1 LNRLIPLAVTL
12 GVLHIY
18 AQAPARL
25 VSPNGVALDSQG
37 NLYISDIGTHQ
48 IYKLTAPG
56 KVAVVAGTGEPGFS
70 GDGGPAAKAQ
80 FFAPHDIAFDP
91 QGNLIVADSLN
102 HRIRRIDKSGIVT
115 TIAGTGVSGYTGDGG
130 PAAGAQLNGPQ
141 SVTFDREGALLIAD
155 TFNNVIRRIDASG
168 TITTIAGSA
177 PGFSGD
183 GGASL
188 AALINL
194 PFDAVAGPD
203 GAVYIADGANSRI
216 RRAGPDGKI
225 STIAGFGQGSGS
237 GGAGYSGDG
246 GPADKAR
253 LFSPTALRFDL
264 QGALYIS
271 DTGNGKIR
279 VIRDGTITTLNADEL
294 NTPQKICIAKDGR
307 IFVADRGNHRVRV
320 IDPKGA
326 VRTVA
331 GADLT
336 KTSSLR

>member
-1 LNRLIPLAVTL
+1 MTL
-12 GVLHIY
+12 GLLHIY
-18 AQAPARL
+18 AQTPVRI
-25 VSPNGVALDSQG
+25 VSPNGLALDAQG

-48 IYKLTAPG
+48 IYRLTAQSKLT
-56 KVAVVAGTGEPGFS
+56 VVAGTSEPGFS

-91 QGNLIVADSLN
+91 QGNLIIADSLN
-102 HRIRRIDKSGIVT
+102 HRIRRIDKSGVIT
-115 TIAGTGVSGYTGDGG
+115 TIAGTGVAGYTGDRG
-130 PAAGAQLNGPQ
+130 PAAAAQLNGPQ
-141 SVTFDREGALLIAD
+141 SVTFDRDGALLIAD
-155 TFNNVIRRIDASG
+155 TYNNVIRRIDPTG

-177 PGFSGD
+177 PGLSGD
-183 GGASL
+183 GGPAL

-216 RRAGPDGKI
+216 RRAGPEGKI
-225 STIAGFGQGSGS
+225 STIAGFGPGSGS

-253 LFSPTALRFDL
+253 LFSPTSLRFDA
-264 QGALYIS
+264 QGTLYIS
-271 DTGNGKIR
+271 DSGNGKIR
-279 VIRDGTITTLNADEL
+279 AIRDGTITTLGADEL

-307 IFVADRGNHRVRV
+307 IFIADRGNHRVRV
-320 IDPKGA
+320 IDSKGA

-331 GADLT
+331 GADPT
-336 KTSSLR
+336 RTGSLR

>member
-1 LNRLIPLAVTL
+1 MLGLAQ
-12 GVLHIY
+12 IY
-18 AQAPARL
+18 AQAPPRL
-25 VSPNGVALDSQG
+25 VSPNGLALDLQG

-48 IYKLTAPG
+48 IYKLTG
-56 KVAVVAGTGEPGFS
+56 QSKLMVVAGTGEPGFS

-80 FFAPHDIAFDP
+80 FFAPHDIAFDA

-102 HRIRRIDKSGIVT
+102 HRIRRIDKSGVTT
-115 TIAGTGVSGYTGDGG
+115 TIAGTGAAGYTGDGG
-130 PAAGAQLNGPQ
+130 PAAAAQLNGPQ

-155 TFNNVIRRIDASG
+155 TYNSVIRRIDPTG

-177 PGFSGD
+177 PGLSGD
-183 GGASL
+183 GGPALS
-188 AALINL
+188 ALINL

-225 STIAGFGQGSGS
+225 NTIAGFGSGSGS

-253 LFSPTALRFDL
+253 LFSPTSLRFDSH
-264 QGALYIS
+264 GALYIS
-271 DTGNGKIR
+271 DSGNGKIR
-279 VIRDGTITTLNADEL
+279 VIRDGTITTLAADNL
-294 NTPQKICIAKDGR
+294 NTPQKLCIAKDGR
-307 IFVADRGNHRVRV
+307 LFIADRGNHRVRV
-320 IDPKGA
+320 IDAKGS

-336 KTSSLR
+336 RTSSLR